1 MTIRRT
7 MLSRFD
13 LGYALLLIGLLAL
26 LPHTVVAQDDM
37 RSESPPEGESAVV
50 PADSQGSDTPN
61 ESAWTYPKSYSVR
74 PLTTQKG
81 MVRANGI
88 FTVWDDGVDLI
99 YGMTLGGSV
108 GVTDDL
114 ELGVNNYRIGSSLQ
128 DNYEG
133 LVAVVFAPDAGYG
146 DIPVYGRYRFLSR
159 DKLNVAADLIFVIP
173 TNSAFALQ
181 TGVPLRIRPNDRLSV
196 DTGIEVRGTF
206 GSAKRADIRIPAIVN
221 YNFSERAFIAAETGV
236 WFVNLGKDFDTA
248 TIDSKGIDIPLGFRA
263 GGTWKNPDKLLI
275 DLFAGFAFPALIE
288 AGTSR
293 KTVEFGIWDIFVG
306 VAFYTRPL
314 F

>member
-1 MTIRRT
+1 M
-7 MLSRFD
+7 
-13 LGYALLLIGLLAL
+13 
-26 LPHTVVAQDDM
+26 VAQDDV
-37 RSESPPEGESAVV
+37 SFESPPQGDSTVV
-50 PADSQGSDTPN
+50 PADSQGPDAAN
-61 ESAWTYPKSYSVR
+61 DNAWTYPKGHSVR
-74 PLTTQKG
+74 PLTMHKG
-81 MVRANGI
+81 MVRANAI

-99 YGMTLGGSV
+99 YGMTLGASI

-114 ELGVNNYRIGSSLQ
+114 ELGINNYRIGSSLQ

-146 DIPVYGRYRFLSR
+146 DIPIYGRYRFLSR
-159 DKLNVAADLIFVIP
+159 DKLDVAADLIFVVP
-173 TNSAFALQ
+173 TDSAFALQ

-248 TIDSKGIDIPLGFRA
+248 TVDSKGVDIPLGFRA

-275 DLFAGFAFPALIE
+275 DLFAGFAFPALIL
-288 AGTSR
+288 SL
-293 KTVEFGIWDIFVG
+293 IHI
-306 VAFYTRPL
+306 
-314 F
+314 

>member
-1 MTIRRT
+1 MTIEGT
-7 MLSRFD
+7 LMSRFEIR
-13 LGYALLLIGLLAL
+13 YAFLLIGFLAL
-26 LPHTVVAQDDM
+26 LPRTVSAQDGVS
-37 RSESPPEGESAVV
+37 SESLQEDRSAVV
-50 PADSQGSDTPN
+50 PADAQGADAAN

-74 PLTTQKG
+74 PLTMQKG

-114 ELGVNNYRIGSSLQ
+114 ELGINNYRIGSSLQ

-159 DKLNVAADLIFVIP
+159 EKLDVAGDLIFVIP

-181 TGVPLRIRPNDRLSV
+181 TGVPLRIKPNGRLSV
-196 DTGIEVRGTF
+196 DTGVEMRGTF

-236 WFVNLGKDFDTA
+236 WFVNLGKSFDTA
-248 TIDSKGIDIPLGFRA
+248 TNDSKGVDIPLGFRA

-293 KTVEFGIWDIFVG
+293 KTIDFGIWDIFVG